1 MPIDWSV
8 DDDRHCLQA
17 HFSGALTWQEIME
30 FQTSVSLAPQYL
42 GYLGYLVIA
51 SSSRFPVGSAT
62 DPVQLI
68 ARRAAARNGPTSQTR
83 LAIVAQTDMAF
94 GIVRMY
100 MAFRELA
107 GSTRPVGLFR
117 DEAPAQAWLFGE
129 STDTEDP

>member
-1 MPIDWSV
+1 M

-17 HFSGALTWQEIME
+17 RFSGALTWHEIIE

-42 GYLGYLVIA
+42 GYLGYLVIDP
-51 SSSRFPVGSAT
+51 SSRFPVGSAA

-68 ARRAAARNGPTSQTR
+68 ARRAAVRNGLTSQAR

-117 DEAPAQAWLFGE
+117 DEAPAQVWLFGE
-129 STDTEDP
+129 GTDTEDP